1 MSCGTQKSAKIPL
14 PVAKMIWSF
23 NKRRAWKKNPKLIN
37 VGPTFIP
44 DYRVVYPNVC
54 PALYV
59 PWTEL
64 MTKYLAPLDLY
75 LK

>member
-1 MSCGTQKSAKIPL
+1 MGL
-14 PVAKMIWSF
+14 G
-23 NKRRAWKKNPKLIN
+23 KNPKLIN
-37 VGPTFIP
+37 IGPTFIP